1 MTVSTS
7 LLQKEIYSYNP
18 MMKGMANY
26 FPCIGTHCLYE
37 GQANGRK
44 RKRGAGGRDKSVCLC
59 VRIRAYHSGGKDKSV
74 WEYTNALTIQQATTT
89 CHSTNYLT
97 QSL

>member
-44 RKRGAGGRDKSVCLC
+44 RK
-59 VRIRAYHSGGKDKSV
+59 
-74 WEYTNALTIQQATTT
+74 
-89 CHSTNYLT
+89 
-97 QSL
+97 

>member
-44 RKRGAGGRDKSVCLC
+44 RKRGAGG
-59 VRIRAYHSGGKDKSV
+59 KDKSV

>member
-7 LLQKEIYSYNP
+7 LLQKEIYSHNP

-44 RKRGAGGRDKSVCLC
+44 RKRGAGGRDKSVC
-59 VRIRAYHSGGKDKSV
+59 VYAF
-74 WEYTNALTIQQATTT
+74 ALTIQEQKTKVSGSIHTHLPFSRLQQPVT
-89 CHSTNYLT
+89 PQIT
-97 QSL
+97 